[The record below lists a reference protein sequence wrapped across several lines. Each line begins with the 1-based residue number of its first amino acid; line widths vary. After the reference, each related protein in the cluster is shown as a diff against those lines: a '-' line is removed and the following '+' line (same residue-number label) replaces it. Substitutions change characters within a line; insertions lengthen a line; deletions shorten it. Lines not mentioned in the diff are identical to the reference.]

1 MLGNEEEGGEG
12 GENILGIVGLQFLT
26 GEGVT
31 TVARGEGVGEAWLV
45 CRMFPWFD
53 VACVVVVFLTS
64 SCCRLTKR
72 MTCIFMR
79 YMRNELFVVV
89 ADAAADASAA
99 AGGNTVRGSNSST
112 AATANNDNK

>member
-1 MLGNEEEGGEG
+1 M
-12 GENILGIVGLQFLT
+12 ENILGIVGLQFLT

-89 ADAAADASAA
+89 GDAAADAAAA
-99 AGGNTVRGSNSST
+99 AGATQLE
-112 AATANNDNK
+112 AATAAQQQQQIAIINKQSGKRQKGYK